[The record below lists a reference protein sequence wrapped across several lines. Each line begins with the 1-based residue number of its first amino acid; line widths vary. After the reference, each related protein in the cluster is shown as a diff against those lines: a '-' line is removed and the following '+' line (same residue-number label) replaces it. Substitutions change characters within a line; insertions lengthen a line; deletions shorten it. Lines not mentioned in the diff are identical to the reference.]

1 MVYNCGGIP
10 ENFNLAYGQ
19 SDLLLLI
26 FTCSLGYKP
35 FLHAIRGQ
43 VQVLTKL
50 VEQTPPTLELN
61 TSLDSAPEDEVPL
74 SPTIQTIRTEIESV
88 PVSVSELPEG
98 TKDGK
103 NNECVLS

>member
-1 MVYNCGGIP
+1 MMH
-10 ENFNLAYGQ
+10 
-19 SDLLLLI
+19 LLLYI
-26 FTCSLGYKP
+26 CSIGYKP

-61 TSLDSAPEDEVPL
+61 TSIDSAPEDEAPL
-74 SPTIQTIRTEIESV
+74 SPTIQTIRTETEAVSV
-88 PVSVSELPEG
+88 SVSVSEVLPEV
-98 TKDGK
+98 TKEGK